1 MRPLT
6 GASDGRGP
14 AAGVVAIFVAFL
26 RLGLTSFG
34 GPVAHLGYFRAE
46 FVLRRRWLDESRYAE
61 LVALCQFLPGPTS
74 SQVGFGLGLQRAGW
88 AGALAA
94 WAGFT
99 LPSALLMIAVGHG
112 VLSQGQLAAA
122 GAIHG
127 LKVVTVAVVAL
138 AVRDMA
144 RSLCPDRPRAV
155 IAILSALLALVLP
168 TALGQFGALLLAAA
182 LGRWWLDLP
191 PIPAS
196 PSSRASMASGSGR
209 GPAAAALAVFAT
221 LLVGLPAIA
230 AATGSVGWTLVD
242 GFFRAGALIFGG
254 GHVLLPLLQA
264 VVGPTGLVDDATFLA
279 GYGAAQALPGPLTSF
294 VAYLGTVM
302 DAPFAGGLAG
312 LALMTVTFLPAFLL
326 LAGVLPFWE
335 TWRRRS
341 ALRELLAGTNAGVVG
356 VLLAA
361 LYDPVWTG
369 AIADRTDFAL
379 ALAAFGLLAHARVSP
394 VLVVLAGALAGW
406 ALA

>member
-1 MRPLT
+1 MSRLSGT
-6 GASDGRGP
+6 AGVGGP
-14 AAGVVAIFVAFL
+14 AGGIGGIAAIFLAFL

-34 GPVAHLGYFRAE
+34 GPVAHLGYFHAD
-46 FVLRRRWLDESRYAE
+46 FVSRRRWVDEHRYAE

-88 AGALAA
+88 AGGLAA

-99 LPSALLMIAVGHG
+99 LPSALLMIAVGYG
-112 VLSQGQLAAA
+112 VLNQGPVAAA

-138 AVRDMA
+138 AIRDMA
-144 RSLCPDRPRAV
+144 RSLCPDRPRAA
-155 IAILSALLALVLP
+155 IAILAALVVLMLP
-168 TALGQFGALLLAAA
+168 SATGQFGALVLAAG

-191 PIPAS
+191 PVAMS
-196 PSSRASMASGSGR
+196 LSARASAPGR
-209 GPAAAALAVFAT
+209 RQAVVALVVFAV
-221 LLVGLPAIA
+221 LLVGLPVL
-230 AATGSVGWTLVD
+230 ATTTGATAWMLVD
-242 GFFRAGALIFGG
+242 GFFRAGALVFGG
-254 GHVLLPLLQA
+254 GHVILPLLQA
-264 VVGPTGLVDDATFLA
+264 VVGPTGLVDDTTFLA

-294 VAYLGTVM
+294 AAYLGTVM
-302 DAPFAGGLAG
+302 RVPCAGWLTG

-326 LAGVLPFWE
+326 LAGVLPFWDD
-335 TWRRRS
+335 WRRREG
-341 ALRELLAGTNAGVVG
+341 LRNLLAGTNAGVVG

-369 AIADRTDFAL
+369 AIQGRGDVAL
-379 ALAAFGLLAHARVSP
+379 ALAAFGLLAFARVSP
-394 VLVVLAGALAGW
+394 VLIVVAGALAGW